1 VREHFLAISDISRIP
16 STVVQ
21 RHVDF
26 PLFQRLALP
35 IQVGTAR
42 FPGIKIQHTRMIRL
56 NFATMYARG
65 RPMIWLPRDG
75 HHYTYRLTDKGV
87 KVALLLFLFHK
98 RLCGPL
104 AK

>member
-1 VREHFLAISDISRIP
+1 
-16 STVVQ
+16 
-21 RHVDF
+21 
-26 PLFQRLALP
+26 
-35 IQVGTAR
+35 
-42 FPGIKIQHTRMIRL
+42 
-56 NFATMYARG
+56 
-65 RPMIWLPRDG
+65 MIWLPRDG